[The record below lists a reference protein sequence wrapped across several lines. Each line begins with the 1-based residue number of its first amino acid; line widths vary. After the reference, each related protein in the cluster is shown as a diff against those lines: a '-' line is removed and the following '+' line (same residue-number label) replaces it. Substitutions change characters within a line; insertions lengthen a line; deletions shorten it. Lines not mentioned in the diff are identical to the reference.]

1 MINFSCAYTK
11 RLNSYM
17 KINEITNAESVLALW
32 KLVSDNMWQAISTQ
46 AEQEMLEK
54 AKKAAAAKAK
64 PAKRGGGRK
73 SAAKSAISVATPS
86 PSTVKPAPAKT
97 SDAQAADAAST
108 QSSKQAQQVQALQAQ
123 GPLPRMA
130 SVQAI
135 KPVSTQPASSAQLPP
150 SVALPNTL
158 DTAVRP
164 AQKSLPKLSARHGG
178 VVADDTA
185 K

>member
-1 MINFSCAYTK
+1 M
-11 RLNSYM
+11 RLIEFAS
-17 KINEITNAESVLALW
+17 AEEQMGLW
-32 KLVSDNMWQAISTQ
+32 KLVSDNMWHAISTQ
-46 AEQEMLEK
+46 AEQEKLEK

-108 QSSKQAQQVQALQAQ
+108 QSSKQAQQAQQAQQVQALQAQ

-135 KPVSTQPASSAQLPP
+135 KPVSTQPASSTQLPP
-150 SVALPNTL
+150 SVAVPNTL

-164 AQKSLPKLSARHGG
+164 AQKALPKLSARHGG
-178 VVADDTA
+178 LVADSTA

>member
-1 MINFSCAYTK
+1 M
-11 RLNSYM
+11 RLIEFAS
-17 KINEITNAESVLALW
+17 AEEQLGLW

-46 AEQEMLEK
+46 AEQEKLEK
-54 AKKAAAAKAK
+54 AKKSAAAKAK
-64 PAKRGGGRK
+64 PAKRVGGRK
-73 SAAKSAISVATPS
+73 SAAKSAGSVAKPS

-108 QSSKQAQQVQALQAQ
+108 QSTKQAQQVQALQAQ

-130 SVQAI
+130 SVQAV
-135 KPVSTQPASSAQLPP
+135 KPVSMQPASSAQLPP

-164 AQKSLPKLSARHGG
+164 AQKALPKLSARHGG
-178 VVADDTA
+178 VVADSTA

>member
-1 MINFSCAYTK
+1 MCGSATM
-11 RLNSYM
+11 RLIEFAS
-17 KINEITNAESVLALW
+17 AEEQMGLW

-46 AEQEMLEK
+46 AEQEKLEK

-73 SAAKSAISVATPS
+73 SAAKSAVSVATPS

-108 QSSKQAQQVQALQAQ
+108 QSSKPAQQVQALPAQ

-135 KPVSTQPASSAQLPP
+135 KPVSTQSASSSQLPP
-150 SVALPNTL
+150 NVAVPNTL

-178 VVADDTA
+178 LVADDTA

>member
-1 MINFSCAYTK
+1 MCGSAAM
-11 RLNSYM
+11 RLIEFAS
-17 KINEITNAESVLALW
+17 AEEQMGLW

-46 AEQEMLEK
+46 AEQEKLEK

-64 PAKRGGGRK
+64 PAKRVGGRK
-73 SAAKSAISVATPS
+73 SAAKSAISVAKPS

-135 KPVSTQPASSAQLPP
+135 KPVTTQPASSAQLPP
-150 SVALPNTL
+150 SVAVPNAL
-158 DTAVRP
+158 DSAVRP
-164 AQKSLPKLSARHGG
+164 AQKALPKLSARHGG
-178 VVADDTA
+178 LVADSTA

>member
-1 MINFSCAYTK
+1 M
-11 RLNSYM
+11 R
-17 KINEITNAESVLALW
+17 INEIASAEEQMGLW

-46 AEQEMLEK
+46 AEQEKLEK

-73 SAAKSAISVATPS
+73 IAAKSAGSVAKLS

-135 KPVSTQPASSAQLPP
+135 KPVSTQPASSTQLPP
-150 SVALPNTL
+150 SVALPNAL
-158 DTAVRP
+158 DSAVRP
-164 AQKSLPKLSARHGG
+164 AQKALPKLSARYGG
-178 VVADDTA
+178 LVTDSTA

>member
-1 MINFSCAYTK
+1 MCGSAAM
-11 RLNSYM
+11 RLIEFAS
-17 KINEITNAESVLALW
+17 AEEQMGLW

-46 AEQEMLEK
+46 AEQEKLEK

-64 PAKRGGGRK
+64 PPKRGGGRK
-73 SAAKSAISVATPS
+73 SVAKSAASVAKPL

-97 SDAQAADAAST
+97 SDAQAAGAAST
-108 QSSKQAQQVQALQAQ
+108 QSSQQAQQVQALQAQ

-135 KPVSTQPASSAQLPP
+135 KPVSTQPASSSQLPP
-150 SVALPNTL
+150 NVALPNTL

-164 AQKSLPKLSARHGG
+164 AHKVLPKLSARHGG
-178 VVADDTA
+178 VVADETT

>member
-1 MINFSCAYTK
+1 MQRRHVLRIF
-11 RLNSYM
+11 
-17 KINEITNAESVLALW
+17 EIASAEEQMGLW

-46 AEQEMLEK
+46 AEQEKLEK
-54 AKKAAAAKAK
+54 AKKAAAYKSK

-73 SAAKSAISVATPS
+73 NAAKSASSVAKPS

-97 SDAQAADAAST
+97 SDAQAADTAST

-123 GPLPRMA
+123 VPLPRMA

-135 KPVSTQPASSAQLPP
+135 KPVSTQSASSTQLPP
-150 SVALPNTL
+150 SVAVPNAL
-158 DTAVRP
+158 DSAVRP
-164 AQKSLPKLSARHGG
+164 AQKALPKLSARHGG
-178 VVADDTA
+178 LVADDTA

>member
-1 MINFSCAYTK
+1 M
-11 RLNSYM
+11 RLIEFAS
-17 KINEITNAESVLALW
+17 AEEQMGLW

-46 AEQEMLEK
+46 AEQEKLEK
-54 AKKAAAAKAK
+54 AKKAAESKSK

-73 SAAKSAISVATPS
+73 SAAKSAGSVA
-86 PSTVKPAPAKT
+86 KPAPAET

-135 KPVSTQPASSAQLPP
+135 KPVSTQPASSLQLPP
-150 SVALPNTL
+150 SFAVPNAL
-158 DTAVRP
+158 DSAVRP
-164 AQKSLPKLSARHGG
+164 AQKALPKLSARHGG
-178 VVADDTA
+178 LVADDTA

>member
-1 MINFSCAYTK
+1 M
-11 RLNSYM
+11 RLIEFAS
-17 KINEITNAESVLALW
+17 AEEQMGLW

-46 AEQEMLEK
+46 AEQEKLEK
-54 AKKAAAAKAK
+54 AKKAAESKSK

-73 SAAKSAISVATPS
+73 SAAKSAGSVA
-86 PSTVKPAPAKT
+86 KPAPAET

-135 KPVSTQPASSAQLPP
+135 KPVSTQPASSTQLPP
-150 SVALPNTL
+150 SVSVPNAL
-158 DTAVRP
+158 DSAVRP
-164 AQKSLPKLSARHGG
+164 AQKALPKLSARHGG
-178 VVADDTA
+178 VVADSTA

>member
-1 MINFSCAYTK
+1 M
-11 RLNSYM
+11 R
-17 KINEITNAESVLALW
+17 INEIASAEEQMGLW

-46 AEQEMLEK
+46 AEQEKLEK

-73 SAAKSAISVATPS
+73 NAAKSAISVATPS

-108 QSSKQAQQVQALQAQ
+108 QSSKQAQQAQQVQALQAQ

-135 KPVSTQPASSAQLPP
+135 KPVSTQPASSTQLPP
-150 SVALPNTL
+150 SVAVPNAL
-158 DTAVRP
+158 DSAVRP
-164 AQKSLPKLSARHGG
+164 AQKALPKLNGSYDERSELPG
-178 VVADDTA
+178 V
-185 K
+185 

>member
-1 MINFSCAYTK
+1 M
-11 RLNSYM
+11 R
-17 KINEITNAESVLALW
+17 INEIASAEEQLGLW

-46 AEQEMLEK
+46 AEQEKLEK
-54 AKKAAAAKAK
+54 AKKAASTKAK

-73 SAAKSAISVATPS
+73 SAAKSAVSVATPS

-108 QSSKQAQQVQALQAQ
+108 QSSKPEQKVQALPAQ

-130 SVQAI
+130 SVQAV
-135 KPVSTQPASSAQLPP
+135 KPVSTQPASSAQLPS
-150 SVALPNTL
+150 SVAVPNAL

-178 VVADDTA
+178 VVADSTT